1 MLRGVIE
8 ILALPENNIIIGFE
22 VLPGMN
28 ALAKLIALMAVVKS
42 VYIFIWKYIKNYGAA
57 GTLTA
62 TRSF

>member
-22 VLPGMN
+22 VQPGID
-28 ALAKLIALMAVVKS
+28 ALAKLLALIAGQK
-42 VYIFIWKYIKNYGAA
+42 VYIYAFENIRKHNGAE
-57 GTLTA
+57 GTITA